1 MKRKEEEEQELLAKD
16 PLHFARRPSESAGL
30 RFGTFT
36 DVDIHV
42 RQRISEFGNVNEEL
56 EEGED
61 APPARS
67 LWMEMY
73 ERDQAASRI
82 QAWWRRLHGYA
93 YIKEEDKPKPA
104 RAGRR
109 GPQRRVT
116 MSGSDDVVK
125 ARDRPMLRRAISFRV
140 EKEEQRSPQAAKG
153 PPPPLRRMASTS
165 KAMGRSLICKSSS
178 ATPASSEDGQH
189 QELRRRSST
198 NLLSEDCEQDD
209 LSPWCDT
216 ELRLETGTQGLR
228 RRSSTNLQSE
238 DGPRLHRWSSVTCS
252 QDDTQQ
258 PQPRRQS
265 RGGSQQ
271 GGSKADGRGAAASAR
286 RRSVSQGRSDSDAS
300 SDPRWNM
307 QKDASAAVSG
317 PSSEAGSVDCGPG
330 QDAPIGSVLY
340 HQWLHR
346 LQQQNRLAGLGPAQT
361 SLPIRTPTASLLV
374 SDPSI
379 IPSTRSCSQEM
390 EVPKAPLLCLGSKL
404 QARRRNVTFA
414 SSEGNDDNSN
424 IKRLSGGSS
433 NFFQLP
439 SSELKP
445 TYSSPLSKSAGQ
457 LEDLLTRSGLCM
469 SQPASPF
476 SGRSSTE
483 VRQGSSRSQ
492 AVVGNFNSSGGGLPI
507 CNLDMGPTVD
517 MRLSSMASRNSVGF
531 NRLRLL
537 KSRPGF
543 AAGNKLEPRRS
554 LSSLNLLNHSS
565 SLLASPEQKP
575 VVTDTGLKS
584 KCSGSMDASLLSF
597 SPSDQAS
604 VPSRARSVPA
614 AERSSLPAAGTAS
627 STSLAY
633 RSSDHGGLLRHL
645 PDIHQHSSATGM
657 VGTPPASGSGSSAC
671 RLRRHS
677 MSNAIPNPFEAVQL
691 DPASE
696 GFLHS
701 GVAAGSS
708 KSRSPGALQP
718 MRLQSTWATSMPL
731 GNQGL
736 KFAPH
741 PPPWGHT

>member
-1 MKRKEEEEQELLAKD
+1 MMDLASLEEELASGGNSHRRSLSPSNSCDVPLDRCASGKSAAAISRDHFWAHYSKHAETMKRKEEEEQELLAKD

-390 EVPKAPLLCLGSKL
+390 EVPKAPLLCLG
-404 QARRRNVTFA
+404 
-414 SSEGNDDNSN
+414 
-424 IKRLSGGSS
+424 
-433 NFFQLP
+433 
-439 SSELKP
+439 
-445 TYSSPLSKSAGQ
+445 
-457 LEDLLTRSGLCM
+457 
-469 SQPASPF
+469 
-476 SGRSSTE
+476 
-483 VRQGSSRSQ
+483 
-492 AVVGNFNSSGGGLPI
+492 
-507 CNLDMGPTVD
+507 
-517 MRLSSMASRNSVGF
+517 
-531 NRLRLL
+531 
-537 KSRPGF
+537 
-543 AAGNKLEPRRS
+543 NKLEPRRS